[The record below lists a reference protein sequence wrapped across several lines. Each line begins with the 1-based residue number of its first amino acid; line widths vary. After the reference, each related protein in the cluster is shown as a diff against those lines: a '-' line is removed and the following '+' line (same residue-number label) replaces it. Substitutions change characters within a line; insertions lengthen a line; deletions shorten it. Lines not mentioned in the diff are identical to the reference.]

1 MFNHF
6 NLYNTLVD
14 MNIIRSEKNP
24 IIKPE
29 DIESS
34 NPGFKVVGVFNCGVA
49 RFRDE
54 VLLLMR
60 VAEEP
65 INDNSKK
72 LLVSWLD
79 VNTGKFVIKEFNKA
93 DPSIDISDPRIVSTP
108 DGYYLTSVSHFRI
121 ARSKNGI
128 DFEIDKKPAMFP
140 ENIYE
145 RFGIEDPR
153 ITQIAD
159 KYYITYSAI
168 SDITGI
174 TTCLA
179 STTDFIRF
187 TRHGVIFLPNN
198 KDVVIFPEKISG
210 KYYALNRPSSSK
222 FGLNDIW
229 ISKSP
234 DLMCWGNHSRLM
246 GTRKGCWDGGRIGG
260 GAVPFRVEEGWL
272 EIYHG
277 ASKDNRYCLGA
288 VLLDSGIP
296 SKIIARSEKPIME
309 PRTYYELNGYF
320 GNVIFTCGVLYE
332 EGSVKIYYGAADTF
346 IAYAEIKLADILNH
360 IIWL

>member
-1 MFNHF
+1 M
-6 NLYNTLVD
+6 D

-24 IIKPE
+24 IMKPE
-29 DIESS
+29 DIEPS
-34 NPGFKVVGVFNCGVA
+34 NPRFKVVGVFNCGVT
-49 RFRDE
+49 RFKGK
-54 VLLLMR
+54 VILLMR
-60 VAEEP
+60 IAETP
-65 INDNSKK
+65 INNNPKK

-79 VNTGKFVIKEFNKA
+79 SSIGKFVVKEFNKA
-93 DPSIDISDPRIVSTP
+93 DPLINISDPRIVNTP
-108 DGYYLTSVSHFRI
+108 EGNYLTSISHLRI

-153 ITQIAD
+153 ITNIAS

-179 STTDFIRF
+179 STDDFIIF
-187 TRHGVIFLPNN
+187 TRHGVIFSPDN

-210 KYYALNRPSSSK
+210 RYYALNRPSSSE
-222 FGLNDIW
+222 FGLRGIW
-229 ISKSP
+229 ISESP
-234 DLMCWGNHSRLM
+234 DLVFWGNHNWLM
-246 GTRKGCWDGGRIGG
+246 GPREGYWDSGRIGG
-260 GAVPFRVEEGWL
+260 GAVPFRIEEGWL

-288 VLLDSGIP
+288 VLLDGDEP
-296 SKIIARSEKPIME
+296 SRIIAKSEKPIME
-309 PRTYYELNGYF
+309 PQTDYELNGYF
-320 GNVIFTCGVLYE
+320 GNVIFSCGILYE
-332 EGSVKIYYGAADTF
+332 EGRVRIYYGAADTC
-346 IAYAEIKLADILNH
+346 IAYAEIKLADIINF
-360 IIWL
+360 IT